1 MDVLRH
7 VLYANDIDI
16 FACSESWLCEKHNDN
31 TVSINGYKC
40 FREDRQHKIGG
51 GVAVWVRDSIQVMR
65 CVFSH
70 PQHFDVLA
78 LKFIS
83 FRIVLLVLYIPPDT
97 VLRDAE
103 AVIEN
108 VINGAD
114 DIMRTLP
121 HYELILCGDLNR
133 LDPTDLCNFLNLVD
147 MYDKPTYGDAHLDY
161 VLVTDSLSRRLSV
174 SGFMPI
180 DISKVSHLSLLVTPI
195 KKCKTEN
202 CIVRTV
208 YDLRES
214 KVSSFLSYLESVDW
228 SFLDDT
234 SLSLDEKSLEF
245 HEKLNSAM
253 VSTIPFSLVRC
264 TSRDKPWITN
274 VIKDLIN
281 KRWTAYRNKE
291 FNVYNHLKVKI
302 RQEIEKS
309 KIMWTKKIKSHNLW
323 KAVNVNIGSK
333 SANPILSLISQFD
346 GIDDA
351 VKNINEALSSVF
363 LPSGLDS
370 YSVSDCGTN
379 EWQVQITPHLV
390 LGLLKRMPSKKASA
404 DIPTILYKRAAV
416 ILAEPLSRLFTQSIK
431 ECKVPL
437 HWKISA
443 VSPIPKTKS
452 PNVGDLRP
460 ISVSPLPAKL
470 LEKLVLVSMKH
481 DLLRHF
487 GNRQFGF
494 RPKSSTQ
501 CALVSLHEHLTR
513 YLDDLR
519 TDGAMIVTYDYSK
532 AFDRLRGDLIL
543 DRLAE
548 CNFPKEFRVWIKDYL
563 SNRYQFVRIGN
574 ACSDR
579 ILVTSGVPQGSV
591 LGPYLFAVTT
601 GSLSLNDSCC
611 HLTKYADDT
620 TLCFPI
626 YNSMPNCH
634 IVFEHEYLLRWSM
647 QMDLK
652 INADK
657 CKSLLISKASNC
669 ESVSLSGVCA
679 VDSLSI
685 LGVVFDSR
693 GSWSSHVSKVIKTT
707 AQRLYPLRIL
717 RPSLSNANL
726 KTVYYGIIRSLLE
739 YCAAL
744 LVGISITDS
753 KRLDRVQRRFHRLLC
768 GGACLGE
775 NCLQPLDDRRSR
787 LALSLLRAT
796 MDEDHIL
803 HRDLP
808 ARSVSG
814 RFILPA
820 RRTVRRGKSF
830 FLYTSELFNACFQ
843 RCFCDT

>member
-1 MDVLRH
+1 
-7 VLYANDIDI
+7 
-16 FACSESWLCEKHNDN
+16 
-31 TVSINGYKC
+31 
-40 FREDRQHKIGG
+40 
-51 GVAVWVRDSIQVMR
+51 
-65 CVFSH
+65 
-70 PQHFDVLA
+70 
-78 LKFIS
+78 
-83 FRIVLLVLYIPPDT
+83 
-97 VLRDAE
+97 
-103 AVIEN
+103 
-108 VINGAD
+108 
-114 DIMRTLP
+114 
-121 HYELILCGDLNR
+121 
-133 LDPTDLCNFLNLVD
+133 
-147 MYDKPTYGDAHLDY
+147 
-161 VLVTDSLSRRLSV
+161 
-174 SGFMPI
+174 
-180 DISKVSHLSLLVTPI
+180 
-195 KKCKTEN
+195 
-202 CIVRTV
+202 
-208 YDLRES
+208 
-214 KVSSFLSYLESVDW
+214 LEGVDW
-228 SFLDDT
+228 SFLDDI
-234 SLSLDEKSLEF
+234 SLSLDEKTRNF
-245 HEKLNSAM
+245 HENLNSAM

-302 RQEIEKS
+302 RNEIKKS
-309 KIMWTKKIKSHNLW
+309 KVMWTKKIKSHNLW

-346 GIDDA
+346 GIENA

-363 LPSGLDS
+363 LPSSLDS
-370 YSVSDCGTN
+370 YSISEGGIN
-379 EWQVQITPHLV
+379 EWQVHITPHLV
-390 LGLLKRMPSKKASA
+390 FELLKHMPSKKASA
-404 DIPTILYKRAAV
+404 DIPTILYKRAAA
-416 ILAEPLSRLFTQSIK
+416 ILAEPLSRLFIQSIK

-437 HWKISA
+437 HWKICA

-452 PNVGDLRP
+452 PGVGDLRP

-470 LEKLVLVSMKH
+470 LEKLVLNSMKPA
-481 DLLRHF
+481 LLRHF
-487 GNRQFGF
+487 GVQQFGF

-513 YLDDLR
+513 YLDDIR
-519 TDGAMIVTYDYSK
+519 TDGAIIVTYDYSK
-532 AFDRLRGDLIL
+532 AFDRLRADLIL

-611 HLTKYADDT
+611 HLTRYADDT

-626 YNSMPNCH
+626 FKSLPNCH
-634 IVFEHEYLLRWSM
+634 IVFEHEYLLRWST

-657 CKSLLISKASNC
+657 CKSLLIPKTSNC
-669 ESVSLSGVCA
+669 ESISLSGVRE

-707 AQRLYPLRIL
+707 AQRFYPLRIL
-717 RPSLSNANL
+717 RPSLSNENL
-726 KTVYYGIIRSLLE
+726 KIVYYSIVRSLLE

-744 LVGISITDS
+744 FVGLSAADS

-768 GGACLGE
+768 GGGCLEG
-775 NCLQPLDDRRSR
+775 NCLQPLDERRPQI
-787 LALSLLRAT
+787 ALSLLRAI
-796 MDEDHIL
+796 MDEEHLL
-803 HRDLP
+803 HCNLP
-808 ARSVSG
+808 ARSISG

-843 RCFCDT
+843 RSFCDT